1 MNKNHSLAIAVGAGT
16 VGSVLAYLGYSFYK
30 NTNVSTEKE
39 YVAKGM

>member
-30 NTNVSTEKE
+30 H
-39 YVAKGM
+39 